1 MLKNG
6 GCGWVGGMR
15 VRNVCLMGLLASGAG
30 RLVGGD
36 VERLEFPT
44 GNRALEEG
52 RAEAFF
58 MGVDRD
64 GGRFWQGGAFGFTR
78 SPLTQAGKTLF
89 TQFHEGTDIAPL
101 LRDASGQPI
110 DEVCAMA
117 PGEVVLAEARGTSGY
132 GHQVL
137 LRHDWSCGPVFTRY
151 AHLAR
156 LTVQTG
162 DRLQAGQVLGVLGS
176 SGGRFDPARAHLH
189 VEVGL
194 LLNAHLP
201 EDRRYRALNLAVLN
215 PEALLLASLQG
226 PLDLPAQVR
235 ALPVDFTIE
244 TPATGSPD
252 LLRRHPWLAGEV
264 AAGPARG
271 WRVHCTAWGLPV
283 RFEALAEA
291 PAVARVTWVRAW
303 SGLHSW
309 RTRQLLTGEGP
320 TASLGPRGELLLDL
334 LFKPAAR

>member
-1 MLKNG
+1 MG
-6 GCGWVGGMR
+6 VR
-15 VRNVCLMGLLASGAG
+15 VVCLMGLLAGGAG

-36 VERLEFPT
+36 AERLEFPT
-44 GNRALEEG
+44 GNRALAEG

-64 GGRFWQGGAFGFTR
+64 GGRFWQGGSFGFTR
-78 SPLTQAGKTLF
+78 SPLTQAGDTIY

-101 LRDASGQPI
+101 LRDESGQPV
-110 DEVCAMA
+110 DKVRAMA
-117 PGEVVLAEARGTSGY
+117 AGEVVLAETRGTSGY

-137 LRHDWSCGPVFTRY
+137 LRHDWKCGPVFTRY
-151 AHLAR
+151 AHLAQ

-162 DRLQAGQVLGVLGS
+162 DRVDAGQVLGVLGS
-176 SGGRFDPARAHLH
+176 SGGRFEPDRAHLH

-194 LLNAHLP
+194 LLNAQLP
-201 EDRRYRALNLAVLN
+201 EDRRYRPLNLAVLN
-215 PEALLLASLQG
+215 PETLLLASLQS

-244 TPATGSPD
+244 TPATGLPD
-252 LLRRHPWLAGEV
+252 LLKRHPWLGEV
-264 AAGPARG
+264 AGPVRG

-283 RFEALAEA
+283 RFEPLAVA
-291 PAVARVTWVRAW
+291 PPAARVTWVRAW

-320 TASLGPRGELLLDL
+320 TAALGPRGELLLKL
-334 LFKPAAR
+334 LFEPASL

>member
-1 MLKNG
+1 MVRCAFYLLGVLTWATGAVAG
-6 GCGWVGGMR
+6 GGG
-15 VRNVCLMGLLASGAG
+15 
-30 RLVGGD
+30 
-36 VERLEFPT
+36 ERLEFPT
-44 GNRALEEG
+44 ANRALVQG
-52 RAEAFF
+52 QAEAFF

-78 SPLTQAGKTLF
+78 SPLTQAGETVF

-101 LRDASGQPI
+101 LRDAGGQPI

-117 PGEVVLAEARGTSGY
+117 AGEVVLAEARGTSGY
-132 GHQVL
+132 GNQVL
-137 LRHDWSCGPVFTRY
+137 LRHDWRCGPVFTRY

-162 DRLQAGQVLGVLGS
+162 DRVDAGQVLGVLGS

-194 LLNAHLP
+194 LINAQLP
-201 EDRRYRALNLAVLN
+201 EDRRYRPLNLAVLN
-215 PEALLLASLQG
+215 PETLLLASLQG

-252 LLRRHPWLAGEV
+252 LLRRHPWLAGE
-264 AAGPARG
+264 ADAGPARG

-283 RFEALAEA
+283 RLEPLAEA
-291 PAVARVTWVRAW
+291 PPAARVTWVRAW

-334 LFKPAAR
+334 LFESAAR